1 MHQMRSREISFFKGR
16 DRIEGDCLGM
26 EFFCFFVFH
35 SGGIGFRMNI
45 CICDDEIHERKMIQ
59 EICEEYFRETEI
71 QYQIYEARNG
81 KEALEKIGQ
90 IDLLILDIEMPEMDG
105 VTLKNRLQDDSIQ
118 TKVIFVTSHDELM
131 PEAFGMNVIGF
142 VSKEWLPVRLPRYL
156 RLAVT
161 LHGKD
166 ILIEKTYHSKDV
178 TMIHSE
184 REYCNLHFKDGTTAL
199 IRSSLKD
206 MELLLREADF
216 VQVSRAWLVN
226 MKFVERYTK
235 RVVSVLGE
243 ELVVNRGF
251 RESFEKNYDSFCE
264 RNARYY

>member
-1 MHQMRSREISFFKGR
+1 MERVAEKFHSLWVETELKGIVWR
-16 DRIEGDCLGM
+16 M
-26 EFFCFFVFH
+26 EFFCLFEFH
-35 SGGIGFRMNI
+35 SEGIGFRMNI

-59 EICEEYFRETEI
+59 KICEEYFREMEVLF
-71 QYQIYEARNG
+71 QICEAENG
-81 KEALEKIGQ
+81 LEALEKVGQ
-90 IDLLILDIEMPEMDG
+90 IDLLILDIEMPGMDG
-105 VTLKNRLQDDSIQ
+105 VALKNRLQDEGVQ

-142 VSKEWLPVRLPRYL
+142 VSKEWLSVRLTRYL
-156 RLAVT
+156 KLAIT
-161 LHGKD
+161 LHGRD

-178 TMIHSE
+178 TKIHSE

-206 MELLLREADF
+206 MELLLCEADF
-216 VQVSRAWLVN
+216 VQISRAWLIN
-226 MKFVERYTK
+226 LKFVEKYSK
-235 RVVSVLGE
+235 KVVLVQGE

-251 RESFEKNYDSFCE
+251 RESFDRNYERFCE